1 MGTLFLLS
9 GGEQNRLIQ
18 DHMGLVTAIAADY
31 RGRKGIPFEDLV
43 SEGMVGRVEAA
54 RRFSPE
60 GGTKFWSWATHRIRG
75 SILNFI
81 EAWQEFV
88 PLEEF
93 NEQDLEDKIYEWKAW
108 GNWGCA
114 LAEDWTNLASTPE
127 DLLSLYQ
134 ETAANQGAFAA
145 AFTFLSRRE
154 RSLIHC
160 RFLRDPHMTL
170 EDIARDHKISY
181 ARTVELIDK
190 SLKKMRESVRNH
202 ERRRT

>member
-1 MGTLFLLS
+1 MGTLLLS
-9 GGEQNRLIQ
+9 EGEQNRLIQ
-18 DHMGLVTAIAADY
+18 THMGMVAAIAADY

-43 SEGMVGRVEAA
+43 SEGMLGLVDAA
-54 RRFSPE
+54 RRWVPDA
-60 GGTKFWSWATHRIRG
+60 KFWTYATHRIRG

-81 EAWQEFV
+81 EGWQEFV

-93 NEQDLEDKIYEWKAW
+93 SEQDLEDKIYEWKAW

-114 LAEDWTNLASTPE
+114 LAEDWTDLASTPE

-134 ETAANQGAFAA
+134 QTAANQEAFAA

-202 ERRRT
+202 E